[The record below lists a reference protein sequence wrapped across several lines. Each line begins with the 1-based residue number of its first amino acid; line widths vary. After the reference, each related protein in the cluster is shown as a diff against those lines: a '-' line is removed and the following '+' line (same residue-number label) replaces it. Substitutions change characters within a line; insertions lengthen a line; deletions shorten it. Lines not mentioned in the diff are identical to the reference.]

1 MPPTLELA
9 YKAWRKDYTALDGA
23 KLSAELLVEQIVL
36 MIRKRP
42 RAILENLCS
51 RPDLNERTV
60 KVVSFPSTTEPTARC
75 GVQLDGSDEP
85 PFAVKLLNLRP
96 VESSEEVEELAA
108 ELLAA
113 SLTEQAGQPAKDPTQ
128 IPLVVGGLRFVT
140 TARALCAVRGSF
152 FEVLLRQHEMGTM
165 RTTEDGTLS
174 IDRPGTHFQHVLDF
188 LSSWPQPRVS
198 PDLLSDEAI
207 EELLVEADF
216 YMLPPLSSLL
226 AARRA
231 NRVLKSADLHRREA
245 EDALRHLFAS
255 ERGNAALLDPHVGL
269 VQLFNGPGGRTRPQL
284 KCRRPE
290 ASYRVLLDGLQNRF
304 GSQSPPNGPIVD
316 TSDAFTAN
324 FEESYGGLLRGL
336 RSVACT
342 PECSW
347 FIAGG
352 AVLRALLL
360 TGDPVQRLFSGSDLD
375 IFICARHEDAAAREA
390 AATEMARQICEA
402 IGPPPRTSSSPRGF
416 GGFGGYYGGG
426 ELIRTLFTINF
437 NGSVHGEED
446 HPGNR
451 RQSGAGVPCQIILR
465 CYHSPAEVLLGFDID
480 CCCVGYDGADVWVL
494 PRALASLETGTVL
507 LNPLHAW
514 PRQPSYELRL
524 SKYAARGFHVASP
537 GVDQRDWRWRECAQ
551 RRLIELRGAARLIKI
566 ELTLAARHH
575 PSPLGYLARGEG
587 EHDPQKHPI
596 FQEPAF
602 TVLGQPVLAPPTDED
617 VARTI
622 VEDPYGWI
630 HNNMVADLP
639 GTSPSHM
646 PHYWRRGSNRD
657 DAAALKAVMGT
668 WAQIADAG
676 RDDLHIPRRIK
687 WAVLPRSREYMN
699 MQIPFD
705 VLSERYLAAASD
717 ASLATATVDEEEYSE
732 KFMVRYRNRGQAP
745 AEEEGGNLSG

>member
-1 MPPTLELA
+1 MPSTLELT
-9 YKAWRKDYTALDGA
+9 YTAWRKDDAALDGA

-36 MIRKRP
+36 MIRKQP
-42 RAILENLCS
+42 RAILENLGS
-51 RPDLNERTV
+51 RPDLNGHTV
-60 KVVSFPSTTEPTARC
+60 KVVLFPSTTEPSARC
-75 GVQLDGSDEP
+75 GVQLEGSDEP

-96 VESSEEVEELAA
+96 CEEVEELAA

-113 SLTEQAGQPAKDPTQ
+113 SLTEQAGQPPKDQ
-128 IPLVVGGLRFVT
+128 IPLIVGGLRFVT

-231 NRVLKSADLHRREA
+231 NRVLKPADLHRREA

-290 ASYRVLLDGLQNRF
+290 PSYPVLLDGLQNRF
-304 GSQSPPNGPIVD
+304 GSQSPSNAPIVD
-316 TSDAFTAN
+316 SSDAFTAN
-324 FEESYGGLLRGL
+324 FEARYGGLLRGL

-352 AVLRALLL
+352 AVLRSLLI
-360 TGDPVQRLFSGSDLD
+360 TGDPVQRLFSSSDLD

-390 AATEMARQICEA
+390 AATELARQICEA
-402 IGPPPRTSSSPRGF
+402 IGPQPPTSNSPRPGF
-416 GGFGGYYGGG
+416 EEYYWTDKPQ

-437 NGSVHGEED
+437 NGSVHGEEA
-446 HPGNR
+446 HRGT
-451 RQSGAGVPCQIILR
+451 GVPCQIILR
-465 CYHSPAEVLLGFDID
+465 CYNSPAEVLLGFDID
-480 CCCVGYDGADVWVL
+480 CCCVGYDGTDVWAL
-494 PRALASLETGTVL
+494 PRALAAFETGTVL

-524 SKYAARGFHVASP
+524 SKYAARGFHVAAP

-566 ELTLAARHH
+566 ELTLAAGHH
-575 PSPLGYLARGEG
+575 PSPHRYLVRGEL
-587 EHDPQKHPI
+587 DPQKHPV

-602 TVLGQPVLAPPTDED
+602 TVCGQPVLAPPTDED

-639 GTSPSHM
+639 GTSRIP
-646 PHYWRRGSNRD
+646 YNWRSSSNHD
-657 DAAALKAVMGT
+657 DAAALKAVKGT

-745 AEEEGGNLSG
+745 AEEEGGNSQEVEGEEY